1 MRYSILTSLIPFL
14 SLGMVVI
21 ANSAVAESKLARIEV
36 TDHFKQVYHKTPHNV
51 EVCYDKTVSGDKT
64 GDALM
69 GAIIGGIIGNN
80 VTKDLPDGGTAG
92 AIIGGML
99 GHNNSTSKGGTKT
112 VCQIETR
119 YTEQKRQMYSHSTV
133 TFTHDGKTY
142 TLKFTR

>member
-99 GHNNSTSKGGTKT
+99 GHNNSTAKSGTKT
-112 VCQIETR
+112 VCQVETR
-119 YTEQKRQMYSHSTV
+119 YTEQKREMYSHSTV
-133 TFTHDGKTY
+133 TFTHVGKTY
-142 TLKFTR
+142 TLKFVK